1 MFLMLLFSKLKLNFS
16 NNNLFKS
23 SVIYT
28 FSTLF
33 INSVPLILL
42 GYLTKKYN
50 SQDFGMISLFS
61 LVQSFLMPFIGLNM
75 NIGITREYYKRQE
88 DNDFLVRQLF
98 ISIMVSTFL
107 CLIYWIILILIR
119 PFDVLPMKYQ
129 ILAIATTLSQFIF
142 NLMLLYF
149 QLNQRA
155 IKYFLFSSLLVFL
168 NILITYF
175 LISNDVKF
183 MNGRILGISISYL
196 VISIVVFIY
205 FSILFLKL
213 SRTISI
219 FFKDNIDIIKIGI
232 SIIPHSIAGILI
244 GLSDRYFLVKYF
256 GLSEVGYYSA
266 IYQFGGVL
274 MLVFS
279 SLNLAYVPYLYK
291 KLNFENGFS
300 KMLKKNI
307 IFSISFVLIV
317 SVLYYF
323 VSYFMFVKVVNKNYY
338 PGLKYLFW
346 MVLTALVNG
355 FYMIFANIIFYT
367 KHSKYMSIITFSA
380 AILYVLACPLMAH
393 SFGPLGVVMTSFAV
407 SLIIL
412 ISTSTFS
419 IYLLRTN
426 KYKI

>member
-1 MFLMLLFSKLKLNFS
+1 MLLFSKLKLNLS
-16 NNNLFKS
+16 NNNLLKS

-28 FSTLF
+28 LSTLF

-98 ISIMVSTFL
+98 TSIMVSTFL
-107 CLIYWIILILIR
+107 CLIYWTILILIR

-155 IKYFLFSSLLVFL
+155 IKYFLFSGLLVFF

-175 LISNDVKF
+175 LISNDIKF

-205 FSILFLKL
+205 LSIRFLKL

-291 KLNFENGFS
+291 QLNIENGFS
-300 KMLKKNI
+300 ILLKKNI
-307 IFSISFVLIV
+307 IFSISFVLIA

-323 VSYFMFVKVVNKNYY
+323 VSYFMFLKVVNENYY

-346 MVLTALVNG
+346 MILTALVNG

-367 KHSKYMSIITFSA
+367 KHSKYMSVITFSA
-380 AILYVLACPLMAH
+380 AILYVLICPLMAH

>member
-1 MFLMLLFSKLKLNFS
+1 
-16 NNNLFKS
+16 
-23 SVIYT
+23 
-28 FSTLF
+28 
-33 INSVPLILL
+33 
-42 GYLTKKYN
+42 
-50 SQDFGMISLFS
+50 
-61 LVQSFLMPFIGLNM
+61 
-75 NIGITREYYKRQE
+75 
-88 DNDFLVRQLF
+88 
-98 ISIMVSTFL
+98 
-107 CLIYWIILILIR
+107 
-119 PFDVLPMKYQ
+119 
-129 ILAIATTLSQFIF
+129 
-142 NLMLLYF
+142 
-149 QLNQRA
+149 
-155 IKYFLFSSLLVFL
+155 
-168 NILITYF
+168 
-175 LISNDVKF
+175 

-205 FSILFLKL
+205 FSIRFLKL

-219 FFKDNIDIIKIGI
+219 FFNDNIDIIKIGI

-274 MLVFS
+274 MLLFS

-307 IFSISFVLIV
+307 IFSISFVLIA

-323 VSYFMFVKVVNKNYY
+323 VSYFIFVNVVNKNYY